1 MSIDW
6 NPYLLLVAGIAVGF
20 ALGGVVWFVWLKFR
34 SQSTPAG
41 AVLNANAGDESLQDR
56 LEELTILHAVA
67 IAGAE
72 ATDEDVLIERAT
84 QIIGETLFPNNFGL
98 LLMDESGEKLR
109 THPSYREL
117 DKSKG
122 PEWIPI
128 GAGISGQVASSG
140 IPMRVADVSREPH
153 YLETKSP
160 Q

>member
-34 SQSTPAG
+34 SQSSHGGSDIDAI
-41 AVLNANAGDESLQDR
+41 ASDESLQHR
-56 LEELTILHAVA
+56 LEELTILHAIA

-72 ATDEDVLIERAT
+72 ATDEDVLIERVT

-98 LLMDESGEKLR
+98 LLMDETGEKLQ

-122 PEWIPI
+122 PEWLPV
-128 GAGISGQVASSG
+128 GAGISGQVALTG
-140 IPMRVADVSREPH
+140 KPMRVADASRH
-153 YLETKSP
+153 
-160 Q
+160 